1 MPSGKNHDRIT
12 WLCLPWIFIGTIIV
26 SKDLLTG
33 FVVASGF
40 LFSGLMFGP
49 DLDIYSVQFKRWGYF
64 KFIWLPYQKYLR
76 HRSFFSHGFIIGTVI
91 RSLYFSLIILLLG
104 FIVGAIAHYAFPQI
118 WQWQQT
124 IGNLQRIREIY
135 LKEIIALFMGLE
147 LGAMSHYIADGIGSW
162 LKKRTKKSNR
172 KSPRAKKTTQKKP
185 QLKNKPPRKY
195 KSTRRKN

>member
-1 MPSGKNHDRIT
+1 
-12 WLCLPWIFIGTIIV
+12 
-26 SKDLLTG
+26 
-33 FVVASGF
+33 
-40 LFSGLMFGP
+40 
-49 DLDIYSVQFKRWGYF
+49 
-64 KFIWLPYQKYLR
+64 
-76 HRSFFSHGFIIGTVI
+76 
-91 RSLYFSLIILLLG
+91 LIILLLG

>member
-1 MPSGKNHDRIT
+1 
-12 WLCLPWIFIGTIIV
+12 
-26 SKDLLTG
+26 
-33 FVVASGF
+33 
-40 LFSGLMFGP
+40 MFGP

-135 LKEIIALFMGLE
+135 LKENHRPVYGLRIRGYEPLYRRRHWLMVKKKE
-147 LGAMSHYIADGIGSW
+147 L
-162 LKKRTKKSNR
+162 KRVTEN
-172 KSPRAKKTTQKKP
+172 PPEQKKTTQKKP